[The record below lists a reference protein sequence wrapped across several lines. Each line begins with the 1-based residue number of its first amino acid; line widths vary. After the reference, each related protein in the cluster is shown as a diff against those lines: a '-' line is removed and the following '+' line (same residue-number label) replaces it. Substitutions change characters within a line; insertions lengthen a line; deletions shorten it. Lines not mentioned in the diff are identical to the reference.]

1 MNQTTMPKERPPIGD
16 DLLKAI
22 QSKPQKDVH
31 IHFMGICGTAMASL
45 AGLIHS
51 RGFRVTGSDQNV
63 YPPMSTQLQDLGISI
78 MNGYKKENL
87 SLGTNNQPDLVIVGN
102 VISRQYE
109 EAQALLASDIPFT
122 SLPQAMGA
130 LVIEDRHSIVVAGT
144 HGKTTTTSINAY
156 VADRLGLEPGFMI
169 GGIPKNFGQS
179 YRNPKGDWFVIEGDE
194 YDTAFFDKV
203 PKFIHYRPKSVILNS
218 VEFDHADIYKDL
230 EHVKQAFLRLLD
242 LIPSGG
248 VLVTC
253 EDEETIRD
261 LLARK
266 KSDLQARGVKV
277 ITFGLER
284 GEYRARSIT
293 AVPVKVEG
301 SNETATRL
309 GTRFEMTHPRGETVT
324 VEIPMIGSYNVKNAM
339 ATLALWEHL
348 GHPLEKVI
356 PLLKGFAGVKRRQE
370 VLGSPGGVTII
381 EDFAH
386 HPTAVR
392 ETIKTVQTQY
402 PNSQVYS
409 IFEARSAT
417 SRRNVFQKEYADAFI
432 DAGTQH
438 LILPPPFNLQ
448 GLPED
453 QRFDTDLLLR
463 TIQAKGVDAKVLPN
477 VDEIV
482 SNVKARAKSGDV
494 VLVMSNGGFDG
505 IYQKLLGAF

>member
-1 MNQTTMPKERPPIGD
+1 MNQTTKPTERQPVSD
-16 DLLKAI
+16 SLLRSI
-22 QSKPQKDVH
+22 QAKTPGNVH

-63 YPPMSTQLQDLGISI
+63 YPPMSTQLQNLGISI

-87 SLGTNNQPDLVIVGN
+87 GVGTSQQPDLVIVGN

-156 VADRLGLEPGFMI
+156 VAERLGLEPGFMI

-242 LIPSGG
+242 LIPEGG

-266 KSDLQARGVKV
+266 KDSLQARRVKV
-277 ITFGLER
+277 LTFGLER
-284 GEYRARSIT
+284 GDYRARAIA
-293 AVPVKVEG
+293 AVPVQVEG
-301 SNETATRL
+301 ASEAANRL
-309 GTRFEMTHPRGETVT
+309 GTRFELIRPDGSTVT
-324 VEIPMIGSYNVKNAM
+324 VEIPLIGSYNVKNAL

-348 GHPLEKVI
+348 GHPAEKVA
-356 PLLKGFAGVKRRQE
+356 PLLRGFAGVKRRQE
-370 VLGSPGGVTII
+370 VLGAPGGVTII

-392 ETIKTVQTQY
+392 ETIRTVQTQY
-402 PNSQVYS
+402 PNAQVYS

-417 SRRNVFQKEYADAFI
+417 SRRNVFQREYADAFI
-432 DAGTQH
+432 DAQTQH

-463 TIQAKGVDAKVLPN
+463 TIHSKGVDAEVLPN

-482 SNVKARAKSGDV
+482 ANVKSRAKPGDV

-505 IYQKLLGAF
+505 IYQKLLSAF

>member
-1 MNQTTMPKERPPIGD
+1 MNQTTMPRERPPIGD

-87 SLGTNNQPDLVIVGN
+87 SLGTNNEPDLVIVGN

-261 LLARK
+261 LLARR

-309 GTRFEMTHPRGETVT
+309 GTRFEMTLPRGEAVT

-482 SNVKARAKSGDV
+482 SNVKSRAKSGDV

>member
-1 MNQTTMPKERPPIGD
+1 MPKERPPIGD